1 MLVRSNRKSLWDLG
15 HELTCQQLLHRIEDL
30 LQIVELEMCLQ
41 DLSFGVGHHLPR
53 DVSPLFKRLRDWSK
67 SHCHPLALR
76 FDLPLP
82 AEQLLQGCQSRVFST
97 VLAAVLGL

>member
-30 LQIVELEMCLQ
+30 LQIVELEMGLQ
-41 DLSFGVGHHLPR
+41 DLSFGVDHHLPR
-53 DVSPLFKRLRDWSK
+53 DVSLCGKHLCDWSE
-67 SHCHPLALR
+67 SHCYPLALR

-82 AEQLLQGCQSRVFST
+82 GWQLLQSCQLRVFSL
-97 VLAAVLGL
+97 VLAAVLGV